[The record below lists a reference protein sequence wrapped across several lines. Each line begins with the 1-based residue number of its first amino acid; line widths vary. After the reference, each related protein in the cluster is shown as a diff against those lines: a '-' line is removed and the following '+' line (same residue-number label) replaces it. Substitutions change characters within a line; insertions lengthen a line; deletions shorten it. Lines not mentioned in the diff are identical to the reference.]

1 MIVRYKQGSENVTMA
16 SSISGQIPI
25 NCQFCET
32 EKVIKWKC
40 VDCELLICDKCK
52 DKIHLKIKGGKDHK
66 ILDIKEIGLET
77 EELCFA
83 NLKCQDHSGQNYCLY
98 CKTCE
103 SLVCPVCIAK
113 VHKKQHDLVEITE
126 EYNLRI
132 DRLKK
137 GQSKMLNDKSKLET
151 EKVQLK
157 QIQTTGHA
165 NFVKVKE
172 NILFQE
178 KAIIDTVR
186 NYAGRL
192 TEELDKQL
200 KTMYS
205 STDGDINS
213 ISIGM
218 TKIDEKSQDLENLIT
233 MTDVADF
240 FREFD
245 KIEKCM
251 DVPVP
256 TTKSIFQSMPLF
268 VKGAIDQ
275 INFGTLVPEKNSD
288 GESNVTITIDVEY
301 NTELSR
307 VGCLMACPDGSLWIT
322 NNTDGILQKVKP
334 EGTNLNEITIFN
346 INVTAIALIRSGD
359 LLFKVFQKDRLQQ
372 ANSTTGQLS
381 DSVYD
386 AKPFAAIAIHVTSDY
401 KVIVGGVKGSLGV
414 VIVMNDKGHHER
426 VHDYDQHKQPIFTY
440 PRRITTTMNGNIH
453 VLDCDPRD
461 ANGRIVVLGQNGN
474 LINIYAG
481 HEDVNNDKKFK
492 PVDIAT
498 TPRDNIIV
506 VEMNTHTL
514 HILNNTGH
522 LITYFKTNA
531 IGILGPISLTFTHAG
546 QMYLGCTRKIS
557 SMNREAKLYK
567 VNMYGC

>member
-1 MIVRYKQGSENVTMA
+1 MA
-16 SSISGQIPI
+16 SSRSGQIPI

-66 ILDIKEIGLET
+66 ILDIKEMGFQT
-77 EELCFA
+77 EELNFV
-83 NLKCQDHSGQNYCLY
+83 NLKCHDHSGQNYCLY

-113 VHKKQHDLVEITE
+113 IHKKQHDLVEITE
-126 EYNLRI
+126 EYNFRI

-137 GQSKMLNDKSKLET
+137 GQSKILNDKSKLET

-157 QIQTTGHA
+157 QIQTTDHA

-172 NILFQE
+172 NILLQE

-186 NYAGRL
+186 NYAGML
-192 TEELDKQL
+192 TEELEKQL
-200 KTMYS
+200 ETMYS
-205 STDGDINS
+205 SIEGDINS

-218 TKIDEKSQDLENLIT
+218 TKIDEKSQHLENLIT
-233 MTDVADF
+233 VTDVADF

-275 INFGTLVPEKNSD
+275 LNFGTLVPQKNSE
-288 GESNVTITIDVEY
+288 GSPNVTITVDTEY
-301 NTELSR
+301 NTELTLVSFLR
-307 VGCLMACPDGSLWIT
+307 ASPDGSLWIT
-322 NNTDGILQKVKP
+322 NSLDGILKKVKP
-334 EGTNLNEITIFN
+334 EGTNLNDLASFN
-346 INVTAIALIRSGD
+346 IKVTGMAIIKSSE
-359 LLFKVFQKDRLQQ
+359 LLLKVFGRNRLQQ
-372 ANSTTGQLS
+372 FNSSTGQLS

-386 AKPFAAIAIHVTSDY
+386 AKTLAAIAIHVTNDN
-401 KVIVGGVKGSLGV
+401 KVIVGGVNKESIAA

-426 VHDYDQHKQPIFTY
+426 VYDYDQHKQPISTY
-440 PRRITTTMNGNIH
+440 PRSITTTMNGNIH
-453 VLDCDPRD
+453 VVDCRPKNER
-461 ANGRIVVLGQNGN
+461 GRIVVLGQNGN
-474 LINIYAG
+474 IINVYSG
-481 HEDVNNDKKFK
+481 HADVNNDKNFK

-506 VEMNTHTL
+506 VDVNTNTL
-514 HILNNTGH
+514 HIMNNTGH
-522 LITYFKTNA
+522 IMTYFNTEG
-531 IGILGPISLTFTHAG
+531 IGIIYPQSVTFTHSG
-546 QMYLGCTRKIS
+546 QLYIGCSRKAS
-557 SMNREAKLYK
+557 SETKETKLYK
-567 VNMYGC
+567 VNMSGC